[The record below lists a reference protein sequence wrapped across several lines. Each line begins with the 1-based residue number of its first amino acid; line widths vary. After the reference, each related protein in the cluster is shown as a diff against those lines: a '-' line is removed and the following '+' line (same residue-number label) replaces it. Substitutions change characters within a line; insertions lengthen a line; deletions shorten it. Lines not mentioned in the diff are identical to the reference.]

1 MFPSAPIRK
10 YPDESAVN
18 QTTVHA
24 SVGIVLPTP
33 DKRGYRQLGSG
44 KSPMTIRR
52 LGKKIQPYTR
62 GMEGTTWG
70 EKESF

>member
-1 MFPSAPIRK
+1 MFPSAPVRK

-33 DKRGYRQLGSG
+33 DRFPESGISKKPVSAKPISLYRHEIIDVGG
-44 KSPMTIRR
+44 
-52 LGKKIQPYTR
+52 
-62 GMEGTTWG
+62 
-70 EKESF
+70 